1 MFKHILIPTDGS
13 ALSRAAAAAGI
24 ELAAKIGARV
34 TGLFAAPAPTP
45 IVYRAL
51 LPVGYMTPD
60 EHAELTRRAAKKF
73 LDAIDTLA
81 RRAGVKCECVSV
93 TDEYPANAIL
103 ETARKRR
110 CDLIFM
116 ASHGRR
122 SNLGMMLGSQTLKV
136 VMSSEIPVLIAA
148 IRNPAVPAR
157 SLGII
162 RDEHRS
168 LAAVLH
174 CMVHGHWNGK
184 LISDKAVRALF
195 T

>member
-1 MFKHILIPTDGS
+1 VFKHILIPTDGS
-13 ALSRAAAAAGI
+13 PLSRAAAAAGI

-60 EHAELTRRAAKKF
+60 EHAELTRRAAKKY
-73 LDAIDTLA
+73 LDAIDVPA
-81 RRAGVKCECVSV
+81 RRAAVKCECVRV
-93 TDEYPANAIL
+93 TDEDPAHAIL

-122 SNLGMMLGSQTLKV
+122 GISGALLGSETQKV
-136 VMSSEIPVLIAA
+136 LHEGRIPVLVS
-148 IRNPAVPAR
+148 RGR
-157 SLGII
+157 G
-162 RDEHRS
+162 
-168 LAAVLH
+168 
-174 CMVHGHWNGK
+174 
-184 LISDKAVRALF
+184 
-195 T
+195 

>member
-45 IVYRAL
+45 IVYRGL

-60 EHAELTRRAAKKF
+60 EHEELTRRAAKKY
-73 LDAIDTLA
+73 LDTIDALA
-81 RRAGVKCECVSV
+81 RRAGVKCESVSV
-93 TDEYPANAIL
+93 TDEYPAHAIL

-122 SNLGMMLGSQTLKV
+122 GISGALLGSETQKV
-136 VMSSEIPVLIAA
+136 LHEGRIPVLVY
-148 IRNPAVPAR
+148 RGR
-157 SLGII
+157 G
-162 RDEHRS
+162 
-168 LAAVLH
+168 
-174 CMVHGHWNGK
+174 
-184 LISDKAVRALF
+184 
-195 T
+195 

>member
-1 MFKHILIPTDGS
+1 VFKHILIPTDGS
-13 ALSRAAAAAGI
+13 ALSRAAAVAGI

-60 EHAELTRRAAKKF
+60 EHAELTRRTAKKY
-73 LDAIDTLA
+73 LDTIDALA

-93 TDEYPANAIL
+93 TDEYPAHAIL

-116 ASHGRR
+116 ASHGRHGL
-122 SNLGMMLGSQTLKV
+122 SAMLLGSETQKV
-136 VMSSEIPVLIAA
+136 LAQSKIPVVVY
-148 IRNPAVPAR
+148 R
-157 SLGII
+157 
-162 RDEHRS
+162 
-168 LAAVLH
+168 
-174 CMVHGHWNGK
+174 
-184 LISDKAVRALF
+184 
-195 T
+195 